1 MYLAQTNLE
10 VDTNKEF
17 EYTNPN
23 GTKVLV
29 YKTKPGTF
37 NPEIHTRRPSD
48 QIVSVFEYADYG
60 RNCNIHEITSRVKL
74 ALKQIN

>member
-10 VDTNKEF
+10 VDTTKEF

-37 NPEIHTRRPSD
+37 NPEIHIRRPSD
-48 QIVSVFEYADYG
+48 QIVAIFDFAQYG
-60 RNCNIHEITSRVKL
+60 KNSKIYEITPRVKL
-74 ALKQIN
+74 ALREIN

>member
-10 VDTNKEF
+10 VDTTKKF

-37 NPEIHTRRPSD
+37 NPKIHSRKPSD
-48 QIVSVFEYADYG
+48 QILAIFDYAQYG
-60 RNCNIHEITSRVKL
+60 RNCNIYEITPRIKL
-74 ALKQIN
+74 ALRQLA